1 MTTLHWNHKSRL
13 VEVATVSSRVN
24 AALFETFADPR
35 CATLVAAMVQ
45 PWSQRVHGEDPHA
58 VFGRNTRNQKA
69 AWQVLVGGISP
80 SRPPSPSASS
90 GSEPTCCG
98 SWHSR
103 LLEPHVAGSSHSGER
118 GLRNRCGLLASRQRL
133 EGRAVTEH
141 LTRRRRNA
149 GRTIPAAPPRPQLA
163 ASPSFRRQRR
173 RTTATLSLQSGE
185 SDAETVRRARQNNGQ
200 THCRHRADRHFYSCT
215 GLGNRNEQCK
225 PHFINVVFACR
236 G

>member
-1 MTTLHWNHKSRL
+1 MTTLHWDHKPRL

-24 AALFETFADPR
+24 AALFETFADAR
-35 CATLVAAMVQ
+35 CAPLVAAMVQ

-103 LLEPHVAGSSHSGER
+103 LLEPHVAGH
-118 GLRNRCGLLASRQRL
+118 QRL

-173 RTTATLSLQSGE
+173 RTTATLSL
-185 SDAETVRRARQNNGQ
+185 
-200 THCRHRADRHFYSCT
+200 
-215 GLGNRNEQCK
+215 
-225 PHFINVVFACR
+225 
-236 G
+236 